1 MTEVWRDFLHHL
13 LPIFATY
20 TLFVVGKPYLLG
32 LYRFIRY
39 GRANMDTLIGIG
51 TLTAFIYSF
60 ILTAFETSLAPYLD
74 VSHSYYDATIVVITF
89 ITLGKYLETKSK
101 IKTGDALE
109 KLMNLQT
116 KTALVKRDG
125 TEIELPLEAVVV
137 DDIVI
142 VKPGGKI
149 PVDGVIESGES
160 YVDESMMTGE
170 PIPVEKKKGD
180 TVVAGTLNTS
190 GSFTIRVTK
199 VGADTALARI
209 IHMVEE
215 AQGSKAPIQALA
227 DRISAVFVPI
237 VLVLAVLTL
246 IIWLVVG
253 TKYLG
258 FSQALSF
265 GLSSF
270 V

>member
-1 MTEVWRDFLHHL
+1 MKKSLMVVIPIAIISIGMMTWDIFVQFGTFPMMTDVWKDFFHHL

-20 TLFVVGKPYLLG
+20 TLFVVGQPYLLG

-60 ILTAFETSLAPYLD
+60 MLTAFESSLAPYLD

-116 KTALVKRDG
+116 KTAIVQRNG
-125 TEIELPLEAVVV
+125 EEIELPLASVVV
-137 DDIVI
+137 GDMIV

-149 PVDGVIESGES
+149 PVDGAIESGS
-160 YVDESMMTGE
+160 SFVDESMMSGE
-170 PIPVEKKKGD
+170 PIPVEKKIGD
-180 TVVAGTLNTS
+180 TVVA
-190 GSFTIRVTK
+190 
-199 VGADTALARI
+199 
-209 IHMVEE
+209 
-215 AQGSKAPIQALA
+215 
-227 DRISAVFVPI
+227 
-237 VLVLAVLTL
+237 
-246 IIWLVVG
+246 
-253 TKYLG
+253 
-258 FSQALSF
+258 
-265 GLSSF
+265 
-270 V
+270 